1 MSDPNRRPR
10 ARTLVVALATLAL
23 VAVSAP
29 GCQRIKDALGIGADE
44 AAEGSGAAAISPNG
58 VVSPAES
65 PVAQALTA
73 ELPADALA
81 LIPGDADLYVAL
93 DLGTLRRLVQRVV
106 PSLTDEVLRGSLRE
120 LMDSSDIPEDVAGRL
135 DPLAIEG
142 IATGAWFDSPGGV
155 LVVDRAAIADLPAEG
170 EPAQAL
176 GGGLPLMVASVGDYA
191 VVGFGPPF
199 IAATGDS
206 DTGAP
211 RDAWPAGWAAVPDGA
226 MFAMVAPDLSSLPA
240 EMRDGMPEGLDATAL
255 AWGFRLDGAF
265 GAAIATPD
273 DRMIR
278 AALGSLQAEMMSG
291 IAELTSEVPPDVG
304 NVRAYLELVTRAIWS
319 QVELTREDGVTRLT
333 IGSASCGTVNLSSVA
348 LVGAIASMFEARA
361 FDPNATWHGW
371 DQPVAEGCATIP
383 GPPPAIPRGLSRLAP
398 NDTSTG
404 QFLALFDLGALLRH
418 QLPNAFGVLPFA
430 LRPEDVT
437 EALGARPFG
446 LNGLDDPNATF
457 GSFIFSGNGE
467 QQVIAV
473 MPAGVRA
480 LLPDAPPDLEQRPA
494 GEFGVAVGAPE
505 FLGRLDAQPPTAGPW
520 ADMVDGLAPD
530 TVGVVIMTTE
540 TNEMS
545 DVGGPMGD
553 AFNAILSRARL
564 AAIAVDADLEVSFY
578 FTYDGDAVSALRAAR
593 DAAENSLRDAVREL
607 PEDQRSMAA
616 STLRSVFSAIVIES
630 AGENTGRVRMQAPG
644 MSSGAFTP
652 FLAVAALAYYGA
664 AQPVS
669 EPLYVEMPGSGQP
682 DLTPLVEG
690 ARAFYA
696 TERFDATGKA
706 LPQRFPANAG
716 PTPTFQ
722 ELQMNCGY
730 GGPGVVPN
738 AAVWAS
744 GGWAELGVTG
754 QPFSYSPM
762 PFALG
767 FESSGVGPDAT
778 FTATAWR
785 DIDCNGIYATW
796 QQTGSV
802 VGGQVVVSPVTMTNP
817 TE

>member
-1 MSDPNRRPR
+1 MSDLSRRPR
-10 ARTLVVALATLAL
+10 VRAVVVALATMAL

-44 AAEGSGAAAISPNG
+44 AAEGSGAAATSPGG
-58 VVSPAES
+58 VVTPGEV
-65 PVAQALTA
+65 PVAQALAA

-120 LMDSSDIPEDVAGRL
+120 LMDQSDIPADVAGRL

-142 IATGAWFDSPGGV
+142 IATGAWFDAPGGV
-155 LVVDRAAIADLPAEG
+155 LVVDRAAISDLPAEG

-199 IAATGDS
+199 MAATGEHDA
-206 DTGAP
+206 GAP
-211 RDAWPAGWAAVPDGA
+211 RDAWPEGWAAIPDGA
-226 MFAMVAPDLSSLPA
+226 MFAMVAPDMASLPA
-240 EMRDGMPEGLDATAL
+240 EMRDGMPNGLDVTAL

-265 GAAIATPD
+265 GAAVATPD

-278 AALGSLQAEMMSG
+278 AALGSLQAEMMGG
-291 IAELTSEVPPDVG
+291 IEQITAEVPPGVG

-319 QVELTREDGVTRLT
+319 QVELTREDGVTHLT
-333 IGSASCGTVNLSSVA
+333 IGSASCGTVNLTSVA
-348 LVGAIASMFEARA
+348 LVGAVASMFEANA

-371 DQPVAEGCATIP
+371 DQPIADGCSTIP
-383 GPPPAIPRGLSRLAP
+383 GPAPAIPVGLSRLAP
-398 NDTSTG
+398 SDTSTG
-404 QFLALFDLGALLRH
+404 QFLTLIDIGALLRH
-418 QLPNAFGVLPFA
+418 QLPTAFGVLPFA
-430 LRPEDVT
+430 LRPDDVT
-437 EALGARPFG
+437 EALGPRPLG
-446 LNGLDDPNATF
+446 MNGLDDPSARI
-457 GSFIFSGNGE
+457 GSFFLTSTGE
-467 QQVIAV
+467 PQFIAV
-473 MPAGVRA
+473 MPAGLRA
-480 LLPDAPPDLEQRPA
+480 LLPQPPPELQERPA
-494 GEFGVAVGAPE
+494 GEFGVALGAPV
-505 FLGRLDAQPPTAGPW
+505 FFDRLEAQPPTAGPW
-520 ADMVDGLAPD
+520 ADMVAAMAPD
-530 TVGVVIMTTE
+530 TVAVIMMTPE
-540 TNEMS
+540 TAEGENL
-545 DVGGPMGD
+545 DGPLGET
-553 AFNAILSRARL
+553 FNNIMSRARL
-564 AAIAVDADLEVSFY
+564 IALALDADMELSVY
-578 FTYDGDAVSALRAAR
+578 VTYDTDAVAALRAAR
-593 DAAENSLRDAVREL
+593 DSAENSLRDAIREL

-616 STLRSVFSAIVIES
+616 STLRSVFSSIVIEA
-630 AGENTGRVRMQAPG
+630 AGENTGRVRVQTPG
-644 MSSGAFTP
+644 MSSSALTP
-652 FLAVAALAYYGA
+652 FLAVSALAYFGA
-664 AQPVS
+664 VQEAS
-669 EPLYVEMPGSGQP
+669 EPPAFEMPPSGEP
-682 DLTPLVEG
+682 NLNPLVDG
-690 ARAFYA
+690 ARAFYL
-696 TERFDATGKA
+696 TERVDATGKP

-744 GGWAELGVTG
+744 GGWAELGVMG

-785 DIDCNGIYATW
+785 DLDCNGVYATW

-817 TE
+817 NE